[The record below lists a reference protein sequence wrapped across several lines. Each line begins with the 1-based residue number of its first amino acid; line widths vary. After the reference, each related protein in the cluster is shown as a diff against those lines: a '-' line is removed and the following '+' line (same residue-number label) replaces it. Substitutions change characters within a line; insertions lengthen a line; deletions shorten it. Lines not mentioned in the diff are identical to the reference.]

1 MMNIYRCFQHMKL
14 LISYEVGSFFKL
26 NNVVPWGRNMEEY
39 KTMFL
44 LSEDDMI
51 SKVIDEYK
59 EKYDVELK
67 ETDYEFQKNANK
79 ILVIRK

>member
-1 MMNIYRCFQHMKL
+1 
-14 LISYEVGSFFKL
+14 
-26 NNVVPWGRNMEEY
+26 MEEY

-79 ILVIRK
+79 MLVIRK

>member
-1 MMNIYRCFQHMKL
+1 MAFQ
-14 LISYEVGSFFKL
+14 L

-79 ILVIRK
+79 ILVKYQKCKTNGS

>member
-1 MMNIYRCFQHMKL
+1 MAFQ
-14 LISYEVGSFFKL
+14 L

-79 ILVIRK
+79 MLVIRK

>member
-1 MMNIYRCFQHMKL
+1 MAFQ
-14 LISYEVGSFFKL
+14 L

-39 KTMFL
+39 KNMFL

-51 SKVIDEYK
+51 SRVIDEYK

-79 ILVIRK
+79 MLVIRK